1 MDSISQIIGK
11 SESRRFGVSYPD
23 IALKWKET
31 GLSFQVQFI
40 KKNFT
45 ANKIGGK
52 IGGKVGG
59 KVNLQDKIINLIT
72 NNPAISINDIA
83 KKTGISK
90 RNCERIMAKLKETGT
105 IKRSGSSRS
114 GYWIAIKAN

>member
-11 SESRRFGVSYPD
+11 SESRRLGVSYPD

-40 KKNFT
+40 KKDFA
-45 ANKIGGK
+45 ANK

-59 KVNLQDKIINLIT
+59 KVNLQDKIIKLIT